1 MDNIRNLEKVKLNKL
16 DDNYIPIMLDIQ
28 LNVSQKN
35 LGREPDVIFCD
46 SFVETPGK
54 WLYQINVDVL

>member
-1 MDNIRNLEKVKLNKL
+1 
-16 DDNYIPIMLDIQ
+16 MLDIQ